1 MFVQYAISNFIFI
14 EWAAQYAIST
24 FTIIYRMDTSPTW
37 KIGTE
42 FYSSSQLQC
51 LESRLPE
58 KLFGGG
64 TECIYPMFLVPSFYL
79 LEENSISWP

>member
-1 MFVQYAISNFIFI
+1 MGI
-14 EWAAQYAIST
+14 
-24 FTIIYRMDTSPTW
+24 SPTW

-51 LESRLPE
+51 LESRLAE

-64 TECIYPMFLVPSFYL
+64 TECIYHMFLVPSFYP